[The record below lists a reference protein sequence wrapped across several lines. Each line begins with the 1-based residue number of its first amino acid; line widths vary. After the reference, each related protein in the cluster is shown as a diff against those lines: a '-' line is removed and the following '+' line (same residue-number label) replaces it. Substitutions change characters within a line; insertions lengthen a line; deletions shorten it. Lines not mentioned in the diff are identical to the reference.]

1 MIERDM
7 SEKHPQLED
16 DAKEK
21 ISLLIEHRLPWLVVG
36 LLGGIGLTL
45 ISSGFEEVLV
55 KNIGL
60 AYFIPVIVYMAD
72 AVGTQTETVFV
83 RNLAK
88 KQATFSTYLIKELL
102 LGLSLGLLFGL
113 LIGVFA
119 FFAFKSV
126 SIALTVG
133 VSMFAT
139 MSVAPVIALIVPAL
153 LQKEH
158 TDPAIGAGPFTTVIQ
173 DFVSLVVYFFIASI
187 ILLH

>member
-1 MIERDM
+1 M
-7 SEKHPQLED
+7 SGKAPQLED
-16 DAKEK
+16 DAREK

-45 ISSGFEEVLV
+45 ISSGFEKVLIQ
-55 KNIGL
+55 NIGL

-72 AVGTQTETVFV
+72 AVGTQTETVYV

-88 KQATFSTYLIKELL
+88 KQAKFSTYLIKELL

-113 LIGVFA
+113 LIGIFA
-119 FFAFKSV
+119 FFAFKSA

-133 VSMFAT
+133 LAMFAT
-139 MSVAPVIALIVPAL
+139 MSVAPVIALIVPSL
-153 LQKEH
+153 LQREH

-173 DFVSLVVYFFIASI
+173 DFVSLIVYFLIATVV
-187 ILLH
+187 LLH